1 MSRLC
6 AVLLALSVALALPQ
20 PLSAQ
25 AELQRYYNAALG
37 VAFAYP
43 SAWTLRENLA
53 AQTVLAAPK
62 GDWEGLAEGKPPSG
76 VLFSLTFSTL
86 RLMNIPNTD
95 AFPSLLLKYATG
107 GQRALSPARLGG
119 AAGMQLIERDA
130 THDLAIYTALL
141 SVGRRRVAILR
152 AVSTLSV
159 WQRDGEAILQRL
171 LNSLSFFPPSEG
183 VDVDR
188 VDIPV
193 WQVSADR
200 LSAPSA
206 IAVSAD
212 GASLYVTDAQRGIWQ
227 LSADGTVQSDLL
239 TLPTI
244 QSYGQLV
251 TRLDGSQYIADPAS
265 QIVWRRSPETGSVTR
280 FFGGARGT
288 GRGAFGEGMPRQ
300 FVFSGQNVYVVDENV
315 DGVRVQVFNI
325 GGRAVAAWN
334 LASELPNAR
343 DVLLSADAQGNL
355 YLLASGTD
363 GLLKLYADGR
373 VAQRG
378 IGGAWLAKS
387 EPLALAID
395 RFNNFYIATADQG
408 ILMLAADGT
417 LLGVIGEPYDEASS
431 PKAGQ
436 LARPIAIAPAPSGN
450 LLYVLDAGKHRQVV
464 AFVLDR
470 NLAESVE
477 KGNAA
482 QGEISYGERRRA
494 ALTDQFFLHSYTF
507 TGRAGEVITLSV
519 RAEGFDAYLEL
530 LDADGKLI
538 AVNDDIGA
546 PSETLAATDSQI
558 AAFALPQDGRYIVR
572 VTRFG
577 RETARGAFGA
587 YELQL
592 SRTE

>member
-1 MSRLC
+1 MSRLRV
-6 AVLLALSVALALPQ
+6 VLLALSIALVLPQ
-20 PLSAQ
+20 PLRAQ
-25 AELQRYYNAALG
+25 AELRRYYNAALG

-43 SAWTLRENLA
+43 SAWTLRENPA
-53 AQTVLAAPK
+53 AQTVLAAPA

-107 GQRALSPARLGG
+107 GRRALSPARLGG
-119 AAGMQLIERDA
+119 AAGMQLIERDTA
-130 THDLAIYTALL
+130 HDLAIYTALL

-152 AVSTLSV
+152 AVSTLAV
-159 WQRDGEAILQRL
+159 WQRDGEATLQRL
-171 LNSLSFFPPSEG
+171 LDSLSFFPPSEG
-183 VDVDR
+183 VDADR
-188 VDIPV
+188 IDIPL
-193 WQVSADR
+193 WHIAADR
-200 LSAPSA
+200 LPEPSA

-212 GASLYVTDAQRGIWQ
+212 GMSLYVTDAQRGIWQ
-227 LSADGTVQSDLL
+227 LSADGIAQSDLL
-239 TLPTI
+239 TFAPI

-251 TRLDGSQYIADPAS
+251 TRTDGSQYIADPVS
-265 QIVWRRSPETGSVTR
+265 QIVWRRAPEADSVAR
-280 FFGGARGT
+280 FFGGTRGT
-288 GRGAFGEGMPRQ
+288 GRGAFGAGMPRQ
-300 FVFSGQNVYVVDENV
+300 FVFSGQNIYVVDENA

-334 LASELPNAR
+334 LASELPEAR
-343 DVLLSADAQGNL
+343 NVLLSADAQGNL

-395 RFNNFYIATADQG
+395 RFSNFYVATADQG
-408 ILMLAADGT
+408 VLMLAADGA
-417 LLGVIGEPYDEASS
+417 LLGVIGEPYDEASP

-470 NLAESVE
+470 NLAESVA
-477 KGNAA
+477 KGSAA

-494 ALTDQFFLHSYTF
+494 ALTDEIFLHSYTF
-507 TGRAGEVITLSV
+507 TGKAGDVIALSV
-519 RAEGFDAYLEL
+519 RAAGFDAYLEL

-546 PSETLAATDSQI
+546 PTESLAATDSRI
-558 AAFALPQDGRYIVR
+558 AGFVLPQDGRYTVR

-592 SRTE
+592 SRAE